1 MYCSVG
7 GSLERGERWGTAF
20 KASCL
25 QSSYSV
31 LTLQANVVV
40 STVFLTQDMNV
51 LISEVLP
58 MKPTYNSKKLRMMTL
73 CSAINYNLLSLP
85 CIGLIG
91 IHVPFLYF
99 SQKVNMHC
107 IVC

>member
-1 MYCSVG
+1 M
-7 GSLERGERWGTAF
+7 
-20 KASCL
+20 
-25 QSSYSV
+25 
-31 LTLQANVVV
+31 VV

-85 CIGLIG
+85 CIGL
-91 IHVPFLYF
+91 HVPFLYF
-99 SQKVNMHC
+99 TQKVNMHC
-107 IVC
+107 FSFSYGHLLLDG